1 MFIDL
6 HTHSVKSDGAMQ
18 PREVVETAKNAGLS
32 AMSLTDHDVIDG
44 VREAMQRGEELGI
57 EVIPGIELSAKF
69 KTETHVLGYFVD
81 LDNPDFLEK
90 LEEIKRVRMQRNY
103 ETAENLQ
110 KIGFPI
116 TVEDAMQ
123 LAPNGIIGRAHFARV
138 MAERGYVSS
147 VKEAFDKYLAN
158 GKPGYSTLQLLTPR
172 DAVELIKSAGG
183 MAFLAHLHLT
193 RLEGE
198 ELYNFVRDLKD
209 AGMDGIEG
217 YYTEY
222 TPEMEAEYQ
231 GLAKKLDLLISGG
244 TDFHGAMKPH
254 ISIGKGLGNLEIP
267 YSILEKMKEHR
278 GNI

>member
-6 HTHSVKSDGAMQ
+6 HTHSVKSDGGML
-18 PREVVETAKNAGLS
+18 PGEVVETAKNAGLS
-32 AMSLTDHDVIDG
+32 AISLTDHDVIDG
-44 VREAMQRGEELGI
+44 VAEAMAKGRELGV

-69 KTETHVLGYFVD
+69 KTETHVLGYFID
-81 LDNPDFLEK
+81 LENPNFLEK

-103 ETAENLQ
+103 DTAENLQ
-110 KIGFPI
+110 KIGFPV
-116 TVEDAMQ
+116 TVEDAME
-123 LAPNGIIGRAHFARV
+123 LAPNGIVGRAHFARV
-138 MAERGYVSS
+138 MANRGYVSS
-147 VKEAFDKYLAN
+147 VKEAFDLYLAN

-193 RLEGE
+193 RLEGQ
-198 ELYNFVRDLKD
+198 ELYDFVADLKD

-231 GLAKKLDLLISGG
+231 NLAKKMDLLISGG

-254 ISIGKGLGNLEIP
+254 ISIGKGLGNLAIP

-278 GNI
+278 K

>member
-6 HTHSVKSDGAMQ
+6 HTHSVKSDGGME
-18 PREVVETAKNAGLS
+18 PSGVVDTAKAAGLR
-32 AMSLTDHDVIDG
+32 AISLTDHDVIDG
-44 VREAMQRGEELGI
+44 VREAMQRGEEVGV
-57 EVIPGIELSAKF
+57 EVVPGIELSAKF

-81 LDNPDFLEK
+81 LDNADFLEK

-103 ETAENLQ
+103 ETAENLR

-116 TVEDAMQ
+116 SVEDAME

-138 MAERGYVSS
+138 MANRGYVSS

-183 MAFLAHLHLT
+183 LAFLAHLHLT
-193 RLEGE
+193 RLEGD
-198 ELYNFVRDLKD
+198 ELYNFVKDLKD

-222 TPEMEAEYQ
+222 TPEMQAEYQ
-231 GLAKKLDLLISGG
+231 ALAKKLDLAISGG
-244 TDFHGAMKPH
+244 TDFHGKMKPH
-254 ISIGKGLGNLEIP
+254 ISIGKGLGNMEIP
-267 YSILEKMKEHR
+267 YSVLENMKSLCK
-278 GNI
+278 

>member
-1 MFIDL
+1 MLIDL
-6 HTHSVKSDGAMQ
+6 HTHSVKSDGALL
-18 PREVVETAKNAGLS
+18 PREVVDTAKEAGL
-32 AMSLTDHDVIDG
+32 AAISLTDHDVIDG
-44 VREAMQRGEELGI
+44 VEEAMARGAEVGV

-81 LDNPDFLEK
+81 LKNPGFLEK

-110 KIGFPI
+110 KIGFPV
-116 TVEDAMQ
+116 TVEDAME

-138 MAERGYVSS
+138 MANRGYVAS

-183 MAFLAHLHLT
+183 LAFLAHLHLT
-193 RLEGE
+193 RLEGQ
-198 ELYNFVRDLKD
+198 ELYDFVADLKD

-222 TPEMEAEYQ
+222 TPEMETEYQ
-231 GLAKKLDLLISGG
+231 GLAEKLDLAISGG

-254 ISIGKGLGNLEIP
+254 ISIGKGLGNMSIP
-267 YSILEKMKEHR
+267 YSVLE
-278 GNI
+278 NIKQLRK

>member
-18 PREVVETAKNAGLS
+18 PAAVVDEAKKAGL
-32 AMSLTDHDVIDG
+32 AAISLTDHDVIDG
-44 VREAMQRGEELGI
+44 VSEAMQRGEEVGV

-81 LDNPDFLEK
+81 LENPAFLEK
-90 LEEIKRVRMQRNY
+90 LEEIRRVRMQRNY
-103 ETAENLQ
+103 ETAENLR
-110 KIGFPI
+110 KIGFPV
-116 TVEDAMQ
+116 TVEDAME

-138 MAERGYVSS
+138 MANRGYVSS

-158 GKPGYSTLQLLTPR
+158 GKPGYSTLQLLSPR
-172 DAVELIKSAGG
+172 DAVELIKAAGG

-222 TPEMEAEYQ
+222 TPEMQEEYQ
-231 GLAKKLDLLISGG
+231 NLAKKLDLLISGG

-254 ISIGKGLGNLEIP
+254 ISIGRGLGNMEIP

-278 GNI
+278 K

>member
-18 PREVVETAKNAGLS
+18 PAAVVDEAKKAGL
-32 AMSLTDHDVIDG
+32 AAISLTDHDVIDG
-44 VREAMQRGEELGI
+44 VSEAMQRGEEVGV

-81 LDNPDFLEK
+81 LENPAFLEK
-90 LEEIKRVRMQRNY
+90 LEEIRRVRMQRNY
-103 ETAENLQ
+103 ETAENLR
-110 KIGFPI
+110 KIGFPV
-116 TVEDAMQ
+116 TVEDAME

-138 MAERGYVSS
+138 MANRGYVSS

-172 DAVELIKSAGG
+172 DAVELIKAAGG

-198 ELYNFVRDLKD
+198 ELYDFVRDLKD

-222 TPEMEAEYQ
+222 TPEMQTEYQ
-231 GLAKKLDLLISGG
+231 DLAKKLDLLISGG

-254 ISIGKGLGNLEIP
+254 ISIGRGLGNMEIP

-278 GNI
+278 K

>member
-6 HTHSVKSDGAMQ
+6 HTHSIKSDGAMT
-18 PREVVETAKNAGLS
+18 PSEVVDTAKAAGLA

-44 VREAMQRGEELGI
+44 VEEAMARGEELGI
-57 EVIPGIELSAKF
+57 EVVPGIELSAKF

-81 LDNPDFLEK
+81 LKNPDFLKK
-90 LEEIKRVRMQRNY
+90 LEEIRRVRAQRNV

-110 KIGFPI
+110 KIGFDV
-116 TVEDAMQ
+116 TVEDAAR
-123 LAPNGIIGRAHFARV
+123 LAPCGLIGRAHFARAMV
-138 MAERGYVSS
+138 EKGYVGS
-147 VKEAFDKYLAN
+147 VKEAFDLYLAN

-172 DAVELIKSAGG
+172 DAVELIKKAGG
-183 MAFLAHLHLT
+183 LAFLAHLHLT

-198 ELYNFVRDLKD
+198 ELYKFVADLKD

-222 TPEMEAEYQ
+222 TPEMQAEYQ
-231 GLAKKLDLLISGG
+231 ALAARLDLAVSGG
-244 TDFHGAMKPH
+244 TDFHAAMKPH

-267 YSILEKMKEHR
+267 YSVLENMKALR
-278 GNI
+278 R

>member
-6 HTHSVKSDGAMQ
+6 HTHSVKSDGGFQ
-18 PREVVETAKNAGLS
+18 PSEVVDIAKEAGL
-32 AMSLTDHDVIDG
+32 AAISLTDHDVIDG
-44 VREAMQRGEELGI
+44 VKEAMARGEEVGV

-81 LDNPDFLEK
+81 LDNPAFLEK

-116 TVEDAMQ
+116 TVEDAME

-138 MAERGYVSS
+138 MANRGYVSS
-147 VKEAFDKYLAN
+147 VKEAFDEYLAN

-183 MAFLAHLHLT
+183 LAFLAHLHLT

-198 ELYNFVRDLKD
+198 ELYNFVSELKE

-222 TPEMEAEYQ
+222 TPEMQNEYQ
-231 GLAKKLDLLISGG
+231 ALAKKLDLAISGG
-244 TDFHGAMKPH
+244 TDFHGQMKPH
-254 ISIGKGLGNLEIP
+254 ISIGRGLGNMEIP
-267 YSILEKMKEHR
+267 YSVLENMKALR
-278 GNI
+278 

>member
-6 HTHSVKSDGAMQ
+6 HTHSVKSDGGML
-18 PREVVETAKNAGLS
+18 PGEVVETAKNAGLS
-32 AMSLTDHDVIDG
+32 AISLTDHDVIDG
-44 VREAMQRGEELGI
+44 VAEAMARGKELGV

-69 KTETHVLGYFVD
+69 KTETHVLGYFID
-81 LDNPDFLEK
+81 LENPGFLEK

-103 ETAENLQ
+103 DTAENLQ
-110 KIGFPI
+110 KIGFPV
-116 TVEDAMQ
+116 TVEDAME
-123 LAPNGIIGRAHFARV
+123 LAPNGIVGRAHFARV
-138 MAERGYVSS
+138 MANRGYVAS
-147 VKEAFDKYLAN
+147 VKEAFDLYLAN

-193 RLEGE
+193 RLEGQA
-198 ELYNFVRDLKD
+198 LYDFVADLKD

-231 GLAKKLDLLISGG
+231 NLAKKMDLLISGG

-254 ISIGKGLGNLEIP
+254 ISIGKGLGNLAIP
-267 YSILEKMKEHR
+267 YSVLEQMKEHR
-278 GNI
+278 K

>member
-18 PREVVETAKNAGLS
+18 PAAVVDAAKEAGL
-32 AMSLTDHDVIDG
+32 AAISLTDHDVIDG
-44 VREAMQRGEELGI
+44 VSEAMQRGKEVGV

-81 LDNPDFLEK
+81 LENPVFLEK
-90 LEEIKRVRMQRNY
+90 LEEIRRVRMQRNY

-138 MAERGYVSS
+138 MANRGYVSS

-158 GKPGYSTLQLLTPR
+158 GKPGYSTLQLLSPR
-172 DAVELIKSAGG
+172 DAVELIKAAGG

-198 ELYNFVRDLKD
+198 ELYDFVRDLKD

-222 TPEMEAEYQ
+222 TPEMQAEYQ

-254 ISIGKGLGNLEIP
+254 ISIGRGLGNMEIP

-278 GNI
+278 K

>member
-18 PREVVETAKNAGLS
+18 PAAVVDAAKEAGL
-32 AMSLTDHDVIDG
+32 AAISLTDHDVIDG
-44 VREAMQRGEELGI
+44 VSEAMQRGKEVGV

-81 LDNPDFLEK
+81 LENPAFLEK
-90 LEEIKRVRMQRNY
+90 LEEIRRVRMQRNY

-138 MAERGYVSS
+138 MANRGYVSS

-158 GKPGYSTLQLLTPR
+158 GKPGYSTLQLLSPR
-172 DAVELIKSAGG
+172 DAVELIKAAGG

-198 ELYNFVRDLKD
+198 ELYDFVRDLKD

-222 TPEMEAEYQ
+222 TPEMQAEYQ

-254 ISIGKGLGNLEIP
+254 ISIGRGLGNMEIP

-278 GNI
+278 K